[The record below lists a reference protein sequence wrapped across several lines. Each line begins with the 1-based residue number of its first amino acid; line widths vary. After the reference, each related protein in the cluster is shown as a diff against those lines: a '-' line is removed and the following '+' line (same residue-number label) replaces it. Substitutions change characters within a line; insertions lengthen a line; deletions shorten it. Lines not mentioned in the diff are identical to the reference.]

1 MNTATRQE
9 RWSGYALLTVMA
21 IAVVIPFLSVFL
33 ASLQPAGTP
42 VVDLTW
48 PERWSWDNYE
58 QAWSVAGFSD
68 LIQHSLTIA
77 VGVVPASLV
86 LAALAGYALGTMK
99 LPGGNAVA
107 AFFIAGLTIPVELI
121 VVPLYFDLRGLGLTN
136 SYLGVIL
143 VEIALFMPFSVFWMR
158 THFQSTPPSLVEAAR
173 IDGASSATILLR
185 ILLPLARPSLMTLGL
200 LVFMWSWNQFLL
212 VLVLIQDTTKH
223 TAPAGLG
230 FFVGQNSTDI
240 PSTYFVDKNDLTTA
254 VMMRF
259 AQTTLIPNM
268 AAALSSNLHGLR
280 ADPRGHPGLRRDRG
294 RRARA
299 LPLRDGQQLRR
310 ARTRSSPTPSEIIA
324 RMLAVMLRRQM
335 VDVGMDTGGVEPW
348 AYHIGRRRAA
358 GDALVDVAPADELAD
373 ELIDYLTMLSWN
385 ALCGIV
391 EVGGSL
397 AAVSGNAAHP
407 SPVLAAT
414 VAQREYERTSREF
427 STIALPRPGGDK
439 VADIDTS
446 AQRPASTGDEVPTTP
461 RPLAGRSGS

>member
-42 VVDLTW
+42 VVGLTW

-68 LIQHSLTIA
+68 LIRHSLTIA

-173 IDGASSATILLR
+173 IDGASSGTILVR

-240 PSTYFVDKNDLTTA
+240 P
-254 VMMRF
+254 
-259 AQTTLIPNM
+259 TL
-268 AAALSSNLHGLR
+268 AAG
-280 ADPRGHPGLRRDRG
+280 
-294 RRARA
+294 
-299 LPLRDGQQLRR
+299 
-310 ARTRSSPTPSEIIA
+310 TII
-324 RMLAVMLRRQM
+324 VMLPILILFVIFQRSF
-335 VDVGMDTGGVEPW
+335 
-348 AYHIGRRRAA
+348 IA
-358 GDALVDVAPADELAD
+358 GLLQGA
-373 ELIDYLTMLSWN
+373 MK
-385 ALCGIV
+385 G
-391 EVGGSL
+391 
-397 AAVSGNAAHP
+397 
-407 SPVLAAT
+407 
-414 VAQREYERTSREF
+414 
-427 STIALPRPGGDK
+427 
-439 VADIDTS
+439 
-446 AQRPASTGDEVPTTP
+446 
-461 RPLAGRSGS
+461 

>member
-1 MNTATRQE
+1 MNTVARSE

-21 IAVVIPFLSVFL
+21 IVVVIPFLSVFL

-42 VVDLTW
+42 VVGLTW

-58 QAWSVAGFSD
+58 TAWSVAGFSH
-68 LIQHSLTIA
+68 LIRHSLVIA
-77 VGVVPASLV
+77 VGVVPACLV
-86 LAALAGYALGTMK
+86 LSALAGYALGTMR

-173 IDGASSATILLR
+173 IDGASSATILVR

-240 PSTYFVDKNDLTTA
+240 P
-254 VMMRF
+254 
-259 AQTTLIPNM
+259 TL
-268 AAALSSNLHGLR
+268 AAG
-280 ADPRGHPGLRRDRG
+280 
-294 RRARA
+294 
-299 LPLRDGQQLRR
+299 
-310 ARTRSSPTPSEIIA
+310 TII
-324 RMLAVMLRRQM
+324 VMLPILILFVAFQRSF
-335 VDVGMDTGGVEPW
+335 
-348 AYHIGRRRAA
+348 IA
-358 GDALVDVAPADELAD
+358 GLLQGA
-373 ELIDYLTMLSWN
+373 MK
-385 ALCGIV
+385 G
-391 EVGGSL
+391 
-397 AAVSGNAAHP
+397 
-407 SPVLAAT
+407 
-414 VAQREYERTSREF
+414 
-427 STIALPRPGGDK
+427 
-439 VADIDTS
+439 
-446 AQRPASTGDEVPTTP
+446 
-461 RPLAGRSGS
+461 